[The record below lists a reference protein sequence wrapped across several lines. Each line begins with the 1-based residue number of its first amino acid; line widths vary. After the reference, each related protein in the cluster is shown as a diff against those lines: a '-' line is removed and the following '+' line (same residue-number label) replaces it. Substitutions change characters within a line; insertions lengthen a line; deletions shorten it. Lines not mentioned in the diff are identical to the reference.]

1 MSGSFGEMGSLLK
14 QAQEM
19 QRELD
24 RVRAELRVK
33 TFEGSAGGGV
43 VKIWVSGDRQVTKV
57 EISSDVF
64 KDGDKSMLEDLI
76 LAALRD
82 GLGKATRLA
91 EESVAKVTG
100 GMKLPGLF

>member
-24 RVRAELRVK
+24 RVRAELRAK
-33 TFEGSAGGGV
+33 TFEGNAGGGA
-43 VKIWVSGDRQVTKV
+43 VKVWVSGDRQVTKV
-57 EISSDVF
+57 EISAEAF
-64 KDGDKSMLEDLI
+64 KDGDKSLMEELV

-82 GLGKATRLA
+82 GIGKATRTA
-91 EESVAKVTG
+91 EESLAKVTG

>member
-57 EISSDVF
+57 ELSPEVF
-64 KDGDKSMLEDLI
+64 KDGDKRMLEDV
-76 LAALRD
+76 AGRQPGEKD
-82 GLGKATRLA
+82 PFTR
-91 EESVAKVTG
+91 SVAE
-100 GMKLPGLF
+100 LFDGRIEDKT